1 MLNDMCCFSIKKS
14 IFLLHKSLCL
24 YSCSYVHGSPLLE
37 SAFESRE
44 MAEKL
49 AAAIGRILLLDLV
62 IRNEDRL
69 PCRLLRWR
77 GNSANL
83 LLADRMTSANMN
95 AFEEAFDSAIMRY
108 KPKVI
113 TTLQKERRAT
123 SVDNRSS
130 SNSGLV
136 SEVSE
141 LCDIVES
148 PKSSNRSIKSQI
160 SDEALPCDF
169 NIVAIDSGVPRRPPA
184 GKRANDQSIYP
195 KLVELLL
202 NSSEFSSNL
211 LHDITGGKLGF
222 PSSTDANSTCGM
234 QLTDMSSIV
243 HEFRYGFRAALR
255 DLQGFHIFLLTLHQ
269 KLDNSLRAFMS
280 IINKF
285 PLGESDKEDAGIP
298 ESHLQGS
305 TTTHCLSPRGKER
318 ASSDGNI
325 DVTESALRSSSSG
338 NKESSDLSSPLS
350 RDSSQ
355 GKLYKGSAEPIH
367 SLRLTA
373 KLRDFHKFAKVNFLN

>member
-1 MLNDMCCFSIKKS
+1 MLCCFSLRNF
-14 IFLLHKSLCL
+14 IFLLHKEDASV
-24 YSCSYVHGSPLLE
+24 SCSYVHGSPLLE
-37 SAFESRE
+37 SSSAFETRE
-44 MAEKL
+44 IAEKL

-83 LLADRMTSANMN
+83 LLADRMTCANMN
-95 AFEEAFDSAIMRY
+95 AFEEAFDSAMKRY
-108 KPKVI
+108 RPKVV

-123 SVDNRSS
+123 SVDPKTS
-130 SNSGLV
+130 SNLGLV
-136 SEVSE
+136 SEASD
-141 LCDIVES
+141 LCEIIES
-148 PKSSNRSIKSQI
+148 PKSSNLSVKSQI
-160 SDEALPCDF
+160 SDDSVLCDF

-184 GKRANDQSIYP
+184 GKRANDQTIYP

-222 PSSTDANSTCGM
+222 PSLADANSTCGM
-234 QLTDMSSIV
+234 QFTDMSSIV

-269 KLDNSLRAFMS
+269 KLDNSLRAFMN

-285 PLGESDKEDAGIP
+285 PFGESDKEDSGGS

-305 TTTHCLSPRGKER
+305 TTVHCLSPRGKER
-318 ASSDGNI
+318 ASNDSNM
-325 DVTESALRSSSSG
+325 DVTDSAPRSSSSG
-338 NKESSDLSSPLS
+338 YRESSDLPSPLS
-350 RDSSQ
+350 RDNSQ

-367 SLRLTA
+367 CLRLTA
-373 KLRDFHKFAKVNFLN
+373 KLRDFHKFAKVNL